1 MKAFWVIGDLGV
13 ITSNQQ
19 IKRDGIQE
27 ENFFSQQHNLPTK
40 NDGLTHFISILIL
53 YVCILSDQIISRILV
68 ERNRMFPLFVQYL
81 QKYELLFH
89 VMLVSIMPWPSLLSL
104 HICKKRKY

>member
-27 ENFFSQQHNLPTK
+27 ENFFNKQHNLPTK
-40 NDGLTHFISILIL
+40 TNRLTHFISMLREAVKQL
-53 YVCILSDQIISRILV
+53 FFRNNPQIRGVGGSVFL
-68 ERNRMFPLFVQYL
+68 NFF
-81 QKYELLFH
+81 
-89 VMLVSIMPWPSLLSL
+89 
-104 HICKKRKY
+104 

>member
-27 ENFFSQQHNLPTK
+27 ENFFNKQHNLPTK
-40 NDGLTHFISILIL
+40 SQWTDTFNFHANFVFVYS
-53 YVCILSDQIISRILV
+53 IISDYEQNIS
-68 ERNRMFPLFVQYL
+68 RNRMFELFVQYI
-81 QKYELLFH
+81 QKYELLFD
-89 VMLVSIMPWPSLLSL
+89 VMLVTIMP
-104 HICKKRKY
+104 

>member
-53 YVCILSDQIISRILV
+53 YMCILSDQGISRILV
-68 ERNRMFPLFVQYL
+68 ETGCFNCLYNI
-81 QKYELLFH
+81 Y
-89 VMLVSIMPWPSLLSL
+89 
-104 HICKKRKY
+104 RKTNCCSM

>member
-27 ENFFSQQHNLPTK
+27 ENFFNKQLNLPTK
-40 NDGLTHFISILIL
+40 TNRLTHFIFMLREAVKQL
-53 YVCILSDQIISRILV
+53 FLGII
-68 ERNRMFPLFVQYL
+68 P
-81 QKYELLFH
+81 K
-89 VMLVSIMPWPSLLSL
+89 
-104 HICKKRKY
+104 

>member
-68 ERNRMFPLFVQYL
+68 ETGFFNCLYNIYINTNCYSM
-81 QKYELLFH
+81 
-89 VMLVSIMPWPSLLSL
+89 
-104 HICKKRKY
+104 